1 MIVVSASEK
10 CLENLKDKFS
20 NVRIYRPGF
29 ANYVYELTD
38 FIAANTPNYGI
49 VTPIARYYRNLIR
62 IFLADRPELDQEIL
76 KCSLSLIFSLLFEP
90 DVALCF
96 IGNLGL
102 GRFTREFIE
111 ACLPVSKSVMILADI
126 MANVTYY
133 YKEVDEAII
142 KSFEGFEITDDL
154 NHTVA
159 AKLAEIL
166 NSNYEKSKFFSFDF
180 YLPSNLVSAN
190 FNYVKDELLPY
201 DIPERDLNISQ
212 YCTTIISANSAG
224 NMETMYFNPNLPG
237 IKQGFEENSEYPES
251 IIMAANFLAN
261 TIKCYN
267 DFYDKI
273 NDYLATKSYIS
284 TLDNLDDDTEIARLR
299 NAYALMITQQIII
312 RDGSEKFYVAID
324 YRSIKKILPEYSGIN
339 FWVYVSLDE
348 ALIIDNHNH
357 IVKVLYQEEKIDE
370 KVRTKQLRKKE
381 KIVY

>member
-1 MIVVSASEK
+1 MVPASNK
-10 CLENLKDKFS
+10 YIDNLKYKFS
-20 NVRIYRPGF
+20 NVRIYRPGLWD
-29 ANYVYELTD
+29 YTYELTD
-38 FIAANTPNYGI
+38 FIAANTPDYGP
-49 VTPIARYYRNLIR
+49 VALTAQYYRNLIR
-62 IFLADRPELDQEIL
+62 TFLADRPELDQEIL
-76 KCSLSLIFSLLFEP
+76 KCSLSIIFSLLFEP
-90 DVALCF
+90 DVALFF
-96 IGNLGL
+96 ILNLGL
-102 GRFTREFIE
+102 GEFTREFIE

-133 YKEVDEAII
+133 YKEVDGAII

-154 NHTVA
+154 NHIVA

-166 NSNYEKSKFFSFDF
+166 NGNYEKSKFFSFDF

-190 FNYVKDELLPY
+190 FNHVKDELLPY

-212 YCTTIISANSAG
+212 YCTTIISSNSAG

-261 TIKCYN
+261 AIKCYN

-284 TLDNLDDDTEIARLR
+284 TLDNLDDDTEIAKLR

-324 YRSIKKILPEYSGIN
+324 YRSIKKILPEYPGIN

-348 ALIIDNHNH
+348 ALIIDNYNR

-381 KIVY
+381 NIEY

>member
-1 MIVVSASEK
+1 MVPASNK
-10 CLENLKDKFS
+10 YIDNLKDKFS

-38 FIAANTPNYGI
+38 FIAANTPDYGP
-49 VTPIARYYRNLIR
+49 VALTARYYRNLIR
-62 IFLADRPELDQEIL
+62 TFLSDRPELDQEIL

-90 DVALCF
+90 DVALFF
-96 IGNLGL
+96 ILNLGL
-102 GRFTREFIE
+102 GEFTREFIE

-133 YKEVDEAII
+133 YKEVDGAII

-166 NSNYEKSKFFSFDF
+166 NGNSEKSKFFSFDF

-190 FNYVKDELLPY
+190 FNHVKDELLPY

-212 YCTTIISANSAG
+212 YCTTIISSNSAG

-237 IKQGFEENSEYPES
+237 IKQGFEENSKYPDS

-284 TLDNLDDDTEIARLR
+284 TLDNLDDDTEIAKLR

-324 YRSIKKILPEYSGIN
+324 YRSIKKILPEYPGIN

-348 ALIIDNHNH
+348 ALIIDNYNR

-381 KIVY
+381 NIEY